1 MNRGCWVRH
10 VWEIHIEAERKQP
23 LLTSNGRC
31 NVVLSHFAPDKSK
44 LPWAQGMLF
53 AALSRTHSSCCMCAF
68 TLTAMETG
76 FYTQIRVLSRVVSLC
91 TLRGWWSCLWQA
103 GGCNKS
109 LQPTAEDLCLE
120 TKPLQH
126 PFSQMGGSVPCW
138 PPPSLRIWSVDNV
151 CIADCLTDIAST
163 KTRLSFSN
171 WQHFHGSMW
180 HLIRLQSAWVHSHRK
195 YIIAKWLSFFQNLN
209 KQPHSSIN
217 ASAVHLLTDC
227 HLQGA
232 LYVILNEYFM
242 ACCRL
247 QEKGKQL
254 NI

>member
-1 MNRGCWVRH
+1 MYGKSISRLRGNCPFLRQMEDVMLYF
-10 VWEIHIEAERKQP
+10 HILPQTKASCLELRACCLP
-23 LLTSNGRC
+23 LYHAHTHHAAC
-31 NVVLSHFAPDKSK
+31 VLLLS
-44 LPWAQGMLF
+44 LPWKRDSTPKYVYCLGSC
-53 AALSRTHSSCCMCAF
+53 LSAHS
-68 TLTAMETG
+68 EDG
-76 FYTQIRVLSRVVSLC
+76 
-91 TLRGWWSCLWQA
+91 GPCLWQA

-171 WQHFHGSMW
+171 WQHFYGSMW